1 MLFVRRK
8 PNDIA
13 WPDFLNGSILTLRP
27 AKTGRNDQRL
37 TERMRMPGCA
47 RTRLERD
54 PRATNT
60 RRFSRFEQRI
70 DAHSS
75 CEPIS

>member
-13 WPDFLNGSILTLRP
+13 RSDFFNRPAFTLRP
-27 AKTGRNDQRL
+27 AKTERNDQRL
-37 TERMRMPGCA
+37 TERMRMPGST

-54 PRATNT
+54 ARATRT
-60 RRFSRFEQRI
+60 CRFRTFKYGLDSN
-70 DAHSS
+70 
-75 CEPIS
+75 